1 MEKKARKLAPLLFFL
16 ALLSSSTLLDT
27 AAAGAAAQF
36 PSNHYKFP
44 HKTAPANPFC
54 PGAKVAVCVAV
65 LLSDVGGLVVGAPPS
80 PLTECCAVV
89 QGLAAAEA
97 ALCLCATVKESV
109 LGITTTWTVALSVL
123 LSSCN
128 KEIPDGFKCV

>member
-1 MEKKARKLAPLLFFL
+1 MEKAARKLALLFFL
-16 ALLSSSTLLDT
+16 SLLSSSTLLATT
-27 AAAGAAAQF
+27 ATAAAQF

-44 HKTAPANPFC
+44 PKTAPANPFC
-54 PGAKVAVCVAV
+54 PGAKAAACVAV

-109 LGITTTWTVALSVL
+109 LGITAKWTVALSVL
-123 LSSCN
+123 LSSCK